1 MDNQSVNEA
10 IEILIAN
17 FTRHPRLTSR
27 LSDADDANMNILDL
41 LQEFWSRKSADTN
54 EMIKYEFL
62 EKPDPPF
69 VCFVTLP
76 GGSCFATFQNALTKM
91 EAKKSAATISLMNSI
106 FNEHPLRRITDEFI
120 GKSIE
125 NAQKEMVSLK
135 Y

>member
-17 FTRHPRLTSR
+17 FTRHPSLTSR
-27 LSDADDANMNILDL
+27 LSNTNDVSVDILDL
-41 LQEFWSRKSADTN
+41 LQEFWSRKSIETS

-76 GGSCFATFQNALTKM
+76 GGSCFATFQNVLTKL

-120 GKSIE
+120 SKSIE
-125 NAQKEMVSLK
+125 DAQRELVN
-135 Y
+135 

>member
-17 FTRHPRLTSR
+17 FTRHPRLTGR
-27 LSDADDANMNILDL
+27 LGDADDVNMNVLDFL
-41 LQEFWSRKSADTN
+41 EEFWSRKSADMN
-54 EMIKYEFL
+54 ETIKYEFQ

-76 GGSCFATFQNALTKM
+76 GGPCFATFQNTLTKL

-106 FNEHPLRRITDEFI
+106 FNEHPLRRITDDFI
-120 GKSIE
+120 AKSVE
-125 NAQKEMVSLK
+125 DAQRDMVSLI
-135 Y
+135 